1 LPGDLNELVFPTWR
15 RRISAITFFICFT
28 ITHLLSQEA
37 VYFYASD
44 GLKVRA
50 DLYLHSNKLP
60 FIILCHHDGS
70 NRSAFYEI
78 APRLLNMN
86 YNCLAVDL
94 RAGGNV
100 GFSKNETASMALSE
114 NRTISLFDAR
124 QDIAAAIQYV
134 HQINQQPVILLGGS
148 YSASLCLLT
157 AMNNPNVK
165 AVVAFSP
172 GEYFLP
178 MLSISKE
185 VEKMD
190 KQVFIGATQ
199 QEYDYL
205 KRMFAGISPEHIT
218 LFKPE
223 KSKGVYGIKALD
235 STNHER
241 DEYWFALMLFFKKL
255 LT

>member
-1 LPGDLNELVFPTWR
+1 MY
-15 RRISAITFFICFT
+15 RRISVIVFLIFFAITQ
-28 ITHLLSQEA
+28 LLSQEA
-37 VYFYASD
+37 VYFYAGD

-50 DLYLHSNKLP
+50 DLYLHNNNLP

-78 APRLLNMN
+78 APRLMNMN

-100 GFSKNETASMALSE
+100 GFTENETTRMALSE
-114 NRTISLFDAR
+114 KRTISLFDAR
-124 QDIAAAIQYV
+124 LDIVAAIQYV
-134 HQINQQPVILLGGS
+134 QQINQQPVVLLGSS

-157 AMNNPNVK
+157 ALNNPDVK
-165 AVVAFSP
+165 AVIAFSP

-178 MLSISKE
+178 KLSISKE
-185 VEKMD
+185 LEKMD
-190 KQVFIGATQ
+190 KQVFVGATQ
-199 QEYDYL
+199 QEYNYL
-205 KRMFAGISPEHIT
+205 KKMFDGLSPEKIT

-223 KSKGVYGIKALD
+223 KSMGVYGVKALD
-235 STNHER
+235 SSNIER
-241 DEYWFALMLFFKKL
+241 DEYWFALTLFFKKL

>member
-1 LPGDLNELVFPTWR
+1 LPGNLNGLILPTWHKR
-15 RRISAITFFICFT
+15 VSAITFLICFT

-60 FIILCHHDGS
+60 FIILCHQDGS

-100 GFSKNETASMALSE
+100 GFSENETNSMALSE
-114 NRTISLFDAR
+114 NRTVSMYDAR
-124 QDIAAAIQYV
+124 QDIVAAIQYV
-134 HQINQQPVILLGGS
+134 HQINPQPVILLGSS

-157 AMNNPNVK
+157 ALNNPNVK

-178 MLSISKE
+178 KLSISKE
-185 VEKMD
+185 LEKMD
-190 KQVFIGATQ
+190 KQVFVGATR

-205 KRMFAGISPEHIT
+205 KTMFAGISPEHIT

-223 KSKGVYGIKALD
+223 NSEGVYGIKALD
-235 STNHER
+235 SSNHER
-241 DEYWFALMLFFKKL
+241 DEYWFALTLFFKKL